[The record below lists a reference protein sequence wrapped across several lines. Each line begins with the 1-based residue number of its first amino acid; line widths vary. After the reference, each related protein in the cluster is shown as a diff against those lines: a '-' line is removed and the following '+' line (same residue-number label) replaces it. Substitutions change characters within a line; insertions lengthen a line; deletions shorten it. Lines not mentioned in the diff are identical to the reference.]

1 MNPAHRLDPVELPD
15 GARIQVWVS
24 PGVGTPL
31 LFLYGLGCSNAHWK
45 YQVKHF
51 QNLGA
56 LTIQLDLRGHGASTL
71 GTPTRPLSIKSLSQD
86 IVAVLSKLNVSETV
100 LLGQSMGGSI
110 ALQLAHDHP
119 DLIKALILQGSPGRN
134 PFERM
139 NIGIPVRTAVK
150 V

>member
-1 MNPAHRLDPVELPD
+1 MNIQFPKGGRTTHGISVSPGNALDLFSNMNPAHRLDPVELPD

-24 PGVGTPL
+24 PGIGTPL

-71 GTPTRPLSIKSLSQD
+71 GTPPRPLSI
-86 IVAVLSKLNVSETV
+86 
-100 LLGQSMGGSI
+100 
-110 ALQLAHDHP
+110 
-119 DLIKALILQGSPGRN
+119 
-134 PFERM
+134 
-139 NIGIPVRTAVK
+139 
-150 V
+150 